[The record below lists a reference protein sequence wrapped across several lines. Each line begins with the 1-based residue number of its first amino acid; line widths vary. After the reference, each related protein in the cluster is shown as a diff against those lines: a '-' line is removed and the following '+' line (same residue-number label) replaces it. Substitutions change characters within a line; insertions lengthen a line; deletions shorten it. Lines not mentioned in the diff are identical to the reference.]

1 MTFVAPFG
9 ADQGG
14 GGGVYIRS
22 VITLLRAFSES
33 GLVASIS
40 SEDAASINAHKIAP
54 NKRVR
59 CDIAF

>member
-1 MTFVAPFG
+1 MTFVSPFG
-9 ADQGG
+9 TDQGG
-14 GGGVYIRS
+14 GGGVYIQS

-33 GLVASIS
+33 GFVASIS
-40 SEDAASINAHKIAP
+40 SEDAAYIDAHENAP